1 MPQNLVVQVCGLS
14 SFGKANTDMTS
25 TTGKPCMHLCIDL
38 QPRLW
43 QVCIFACHAVDKL
56 QTTCECTSVC
66 GASREAAARERLA
79 MLKSND
85 VGAYLKLVQSA
96 KNSRISQLLNQT
108 DACLNKLAARLNLK
122 SSAQGSRGVASAGTA
137 GTDGK

>member
-1 MPQNLVVQVCGLS
+1 V
-14 SFGKANTDMTS
+14 
-25 TTGKPCMHLCIDL
+25 HLCIDL
-38 QPRLW
+38 QPAKPFFIEPKVLLNELLL
-43 QVCIFACHAVDKL
+43 ACDCV
-56 QTTCECTSVC
+56 SVY

-96 KNSRISQLLNQT
+96 KNSRLSQLLNQT

-122 SSAQGSRGVASAGTA
+122 SSAQGSRGVAAAETA
-137 GTDGK
+137 GADGK